1 MNKLGYVLPKPKLIF
16 RLFCEFFVKSM
27 QYQNHQKRWF
37 DDFLSNL
44 MDGCFETV
52 FCIFVQFF
60 REINTYS
67 RIVNCFHGNLARI
80 GFLLQKGF
88 VWMKNWWKSF
98 WRKILHI
105 IAILSQWMPDKKWT
119 TRSHCRATL
128 GKENDQLF
136 ERHVLTDG
144 FPMLLSQKK

>member
-1 MNKLGYVLPKPKLIF
+1 MNFSWNQCNTKII
-16 RLFCEFFVKSM
+16 KSVDLT
-27 QYQNHQKRWF
+27 N
-37 DDFLSNL
+37 FLSNL
-44 MDGCFETV
+44 MDALE
-52 FCIFVQFF
+52 QFF
-60 REINTYS
+60 CVFSTIFPWNWYIFSNSELFS
-67 RIVNCFHGNLARI
+67 RKFSYNHNRF
-80 GFLLQKGF
+80 F
-88 VWMKNWWKSF
+88 VTKRFFIWMKNWWKSF